1 MGFFEQPLQTIL
13 TLDIGNTSV
22 DACTFDGK
30 ELKYLGKFA
39 HEELDKLLLAY
50 DQILACSVKPSLNYK
65 LNNAHIFTPQEVPI
79 KTAFV
84 GKEKVGIDRLLN
96 LYGAL
101 EFYSESCLLISCG
114 TALVVDLLVDGV
126 FKGGFISLGLGT
138 RLRCLSEKAELIP
151 LFRLEDLDVPLGK
164 DTKSAIL
171 GGLKKEVFYYI
182 EGLLKELGASYKRN
196 FTVIITGGD
205 GWFLKSFGIY
215 DPLLVH
221 KAMLRLRKLL

>member
-1 MGFFEQPLQTIL
+1 MIILESMQTIL

-30 ELKYLGKFA
+30 ELKYLGKLA

-50 DQILACSVKPSLNYK
+50 DNILACSVKPSLNYK
-65 LNNAHIFTPQEVPI
+65 LNDAHIFTPEEVPI
-79 KTAFV
+79 KTAFI
-84 GKEKVGIDRLLN
+84 GKERVGMDRLLN

-114 TALVVDLLVDGV
+114 TALVVDVLVDGV
-126 FKGGFISLGLGT
+126 FEGGFINLGLGA

-151 LFRLEDLDVPLGK
+151 LFSLEELDVPLGK

-182 EGLLKELGASYKRN
+182 EGLLRELKARYTKD
-196 FTVIITGGD
+196 FTIVITGGD
-205 GWFLKSFGIY
+205 GWFLKSFGLY